1 MPVNLGPPRP
11 NLYSISPLKNHQGPI
26 ESLLGIPSPFNEFTT
41 KSSQT
46 RTPANGQPTLEL
58 VFDFADFL
66 HHLLA
71 TLAFALGDGVHGRC
85 KEESDGFIDVG
96 FCSNWGERQLGEGLG
111 NTDNGF

>member
-26 ESLLGIPSPFNEFTT
+26 ERLLGIPSPNEFTT

-46 RTPANGQPTLEL
+46 RTPANGQPTLKL
-58 VFDFADFL
+58 VFNLADFL

-85 KEESDGFIDVG
+85 EEEPDGFVDVA
-96 FCSNWGERQLGEGLG
+96 FCGNWGEG
-111 NTDNGF
+111 

>member
-1 MPVNLGPPRP
+1 MPINLGPPGP
-11 NLYSISPLKNHQGPI
+11 NLYSIPPLKNHQGPI

-46 RTPANGQPTLEL
+46 RTPANGQPTLKL
-58 VFDFADFL
+58 VFNLADFL

-85 KEESDGFIDVG
+85 EEEPDGFVDVA
-96 FCSNWGERQLGEGLG
+96 FCGNWGEG
-111 NTDNGF
+111 